1 MKMNMNMGVNMDM
14 DMRVDMVSAAIPA
27 PQSRDM
33 PCEEPSSVPP
43 SMRLSPAHNAP
54 QPYGIIPP
62 RRKHSPARGRAR
74 SSSSLPPSLELL
86 PTLNSH
92 NTSNSTSMEHES
104 LFQSLQNLM
113 FSDTPLSCRPG
124 FWASLKAQYLATA
137 HHHLPSWVSSNSK
150 GDSNKTSGSCSRKAM
165 SRRSTTSCHGRDF
178 APPIALMVSNSSPVV
193 TLDARPLVTSSS
205 NLTDD
210 ALLSLPNIHA
220 TTSNDSSTT
229 TTTTSNEGIFSG
241 SYPVSV
247 AAMDKFKVMRSDII
261 PLKTFTYRE
270 TLVVEAKRPSRPAA
284 PIATTTTTKTTV
296 SAKESQTTPPL
307 VKRSMPKLPA
317 GCRSGHS
324 NVVSTVTSVVDE
336 LPLPRHLAGRETRS
350 NTDYLRMMAC
360 ELGMIRSRKLIAPLR
375 PRGYLPRRKD
385 VFHHVKSSMSVSM
398 SMETSSEEEDY
409 HPLFVGSWSSVLSAD
424 SFLSVS
430 SSGYATADDE
440 GFE

>member
-1 MKMNMNMGVNMDM
+1 MLSVIHP
-14 DMRVDMVSAAIPA
+14 S
-27 PQSRDM
+27 SS
-33 PCEEPSSVPP
+33 PCLQPSSVPP

-150 GDSNKTSGSCSRKAM
+150 GDSNKTSGSCTLRWSLWMRGPW
-165 SRRSTTSCHGRDF
+165 SP
-178 APPIALMVSNSSPVV
+178 APH
-193 TLDARPLVTSSS
+193 
-205 NLTDD
+205 LTDD